1 MKDLISRQAA
11 IDAIYEHEFSN
22 WCDKD
27 EVSTILNDLPPAEP
41 KWVSCSERLPDYE
54 EDVLTCYATAGIIEI
69 QCLKRHIGNDHWE
82 NSHGDWQDLVG
93 VVAWMPL
100 PEPYRGES
108 E

>member
-41 KWVSCSERLPDYE
+41 KWVSCSERLPENGKYYLWCSNLGRIETDYYW
-54 EDVLTCYATAGIIEI
+54 DGFKKGQKYGYNI
-69 QCLKRHIGNDHWE
+69 
-82 NSHGDWQDLVG
+82 
-93 VVAWMPL
+93 VAWMPL
-100 PEPYRGES
+100 PEKYRGES